1 MDFPSRLGCI
11 EIEKWDEQQPE
22 NKMTERAYRLDKKGK
37 EMTDNEFIIK
47 DSWRPIS
54 RQIVKYYHHEDVT
67 LKDGDNQDKAVDDTF
82 VCIRKQLHLPLNHIS
97 RQTFQLREP
106 EYRRLITS
114 TCGKLIYRFNDQD
127 SQCHRTGT
135 LPFMAIEILK
145 HNAEH
150 TFQHDLESFFYVL
163 CWICCE
169 YEGSRGKLRA
179 SDCGRKN
186 LMKWVEGSP
195 ETIGTIK
202 SGMILDFERDILETP
217 SIL

>member
-1 MDFPSRLGCI
+1 MLLIFVLTNIRLRNVI
-11 EIEKWDEQQPE
+11 
-22 NKMTERAYRLDKKGK
+22 KKK
-37 EMTDNEFIIK
+37 K
-47 DSWRPIS
+47 
-54 RQIVKYYHHEDVT
+54 
-67 LKDGDNQDKAVDDTF
+67 
-82 VCIRKQLHLPLNHIS
+82 
-97 RQTFQLREP
+97 
-106 EYRRLITS
+106 
-114 TCGKLIYRFNDQD
+114 D